1 MFRLF
6 RRDREKGASA
16 VEFAIVLPLLV
27 LLVFG
32 IMEAGWLFAQQ
43 VELRNATREGARL
56 AVVDYGDAPTIITET
71 CKRADLSSPGT
82 TFSITINADS
92 ITVDAVKPYT
102 SLTGFVPAFSALTI
116 RSSTEMRT
124 ERTLSN
130 LTANGSQL
138 CVP

>member
-1 MFRLF
+1 MKRHST
-6 RRDREKGASA
+6 RSERGAA
-16 VEFAIVLPLLV
+16 LVEFAVVLPLFV
-27 LLVFG
+27 VLVFG
-32 IMEAGWLFAQQ
+32 IMESGWLFAQQ

-71 CKRADLSSPGT
+71 CNRADLSGPGT

-92 ITVDAVKPYT
+92 VTVDAVKPYK

-116 RSSTEMRT
+116 RSFTEMRT

-130 LTANGSQL
+130 LTANGSQQ
-138 CVP
+138 CSP